1 MSKVIEAD
9 FLPVEING
17 KEVVSVSKG
26 IHFSPSPA
34 AFLS

>member
-1 MSKVIEAD
+1 
-9 FLPVEING
+9 VEING